1 MNWQIVKQDGDEIKQ
16 VKCYPNKDKKTGEI
30 MSWGRLGN
38 SCFRLLFAHKLEP
51 NRHWKVCYTKHGFNI
66 TCPNRLVPVSQSA
79 TEKEYK
85 EVPGRAF
92 KGKATSGSMN
102 LQKFMVEL
110 KEQCGE
116 EFAQQIVGLFVN
128 AMSN

>member
-1 MNWQIVKQDGDEIKQ
+1 MNWQIVSQDGEQIKQ
-16 VKCYPNKDKKTGEI
+16 VKCYPINDKKTGQLKGF
-30 MSWGRLGN
+30 GRGS
-38 SCFRLLFAHKLEP
+38 SCFKVLYAHKLTP
-51 NRHWKVCYTKHGFNI
+51 NQHWKICYTKHGFNI

-102 LQKFMVEL
+102 LQRFMIEL

-116 EFAQQIVGLFVN
+116 EFAQQVVGLFLV
-128 AMSN
+128 AMA